1 MAYILAADLGS
12 TQLKLMLMDE
22 TGREVLT
29 VSETYPTR
37 TTGDHGVEQDTD
49 DWERALR
56 SGILRLKDRADL
68 KKVEILSFSGHMS
81 GVVLLG
87 CDGTALHPCIMLS
100 DSRSQKQSEDLLEQ
114 MGESVK
120 NKTGNPVNNAFS
132 LPKLRWLSEQR
143 PELFQKARAWLSP
156 KDFLRYRLTGKC
168 VTDYTDAYNA
178 LCIDPD
184 TMDWDKEAI
193 KASGLRESLFP
204 PVCSPFEIVGRVT
217 GEGAARFGLQE
228 GLPVA
233 CGGADMACAAL
244 GMGLFEPGDAALT
257 LGTCA
262 TFLSMVPKADPM
274 YYGQVTFHP
283 HVTKGKMYAL
293 GSHFNGGA
301 AVNWLLAR
309 LSEKE
314 EADYGLIQDLEKAAS
329 EVPPG
334 SNGLLTIP
342 FLAGSG
348 SPRFCGADR
357 QHMIGMRISTTR
369 GEIFRSQLE
378 GVTYN
383 LRQSFLIFQEMA
395 ELTTLT
401 LAGGG
406 VHIGLWTK
414 MIADIF
420 GIPAA
425 IAGNPDVSTAG
436 AAIIG
441 GTAAGMF
448 EDAGQA
454 AQKRMR
460 ILEVKYPD
468 PEHLEQY
475 QAGYERF
482 LKYYEMMHRMDTGCG
497 SYPGGSP

>member
-1 MAYILAADLGS
+1 MAYILAVDLGS
-12 TQLKLMLMDE
+12 TQMKLMLMDE
-22 TGREVLT
+22 TGAEVQT
-29 VSETYPTR
+29 VSEKYPTR
-37 TTGDHGVEQDTD
+37 TTSNHGVEQDTE
-49 DWERALR
+49 DWERALQ
-56 SGILRLKDRADL
+56 SGIKQLKDRADL
-68 KKVEILSFSGHMS
+68 KKIEVLSFSGHMS

-100 DSRSQKQSEDLLEQ
+100 DSRSQKQSEDLLVQ
-114 MGESVK
+114 LGESVK
-120 NKTGNPVNNAFS
+120 IKTGNPVNNAFS
-132 LPKLRWLSEQR
+132 LPKLRWLMEQK
-143 PELFQKARAWLSP
+143 PELFQKAKAWLSP
-156 KDFLRYRLTGKC
+156 KDYLRYRLTGNC
-168 VTDYTDAYNA
+168 VTDYTDAYNS
-178 LCIDPD
+178 LCVDPD
-184 TMDWDKEAI
+184 TLDWDKEAI
-193 KASGLRESLFP
+193 RACGFSETLFP
-204 PVCSPFEIVGRVT
+204 PICSPSDIVGTVT
-217 GEGAARFGLQE
+217 AEGAAQFGLPE

-233 CGGADMACAAL
+233 CGGADMACATL
-244 GMGLFEPGDAALT
+244 GMGLSDSGDAALT

-262 TFLSMVPKADPM
+262 TFLSMVPKADPR

-283 HVTKGKMYAL
+283 HVTRGKMYAL

-314 EADYGLIQDLEKAAS
+314 EADYGLIRKLAEAAS

-334 SNGLLTIP
+334 SYGLLTIP

-383 LRQSFLIFQEMA
+383 MLQSFHIFREMA
-395 ELTTLT
+395 ELKTLT

-406 VHIGLWTK
+406 IHIDLWTE

-436 AAIIG
+436 AAVIG
-441 GTAAGMF
+441 GTAAGIF
-448 EDAGQA
+448 EDAEQT
-454 AQKRMR
+454 AQKRLR

-468 PEHLEQY
+468 PKHGEQY
-475 QAGYERF
+475 EAFYKRY
-482 LKYYEMMHRMDTGCG
+482 LKYYEMMHKLDLEERDG
-497 SYPGGSP
+497 

>member
-22 TGREVLT
+22 TGAEVLT
-29 VSETYPTR
+29 VSEKYPTR
-37 TTGDHGVEQDTD
+37 TACGHKVEQDTN

-56 SGILRLKDRADL
+56 SGILRLKEREDL
-68 KKVEILSFSGHMS
+68 KKVEIISFSGHMS

-100 DSRSQKQSEDLLEQ
+100 DSRSQKQSEALLEE
-114 MGESVK
+114 MGETVK
-120 NKTGNPVNNAFS
+120 YKTGNPINNAFS
-132 LPKLRWLSEQR
+132 LPKLRWLSEER
-143 PELFQKARAWLSP
+143 PELFQKAKAWLSP

-178 LCIDPD
+178 LCIDPG
-184 TMDWDKEAI
+184 TMDWDQEAV
-193 KASGLRESLFP
+193 KACGLRESLFP
-204 PVCSPFEIVGRVT
+204 PVCSPFDIVGKVT
-217 GEGAARFGLQE
+217 AEGAARFGLPE

-244 GMGLFEPGDAALT
+244 GMGLSEPGDGALT

-262 TFLSMVPKADPM
+262 TFLSMVPKADTR

-314 EADYGLIQDLEKAAS
+314 EADYGLIRELAEAAS
-329 EVPPG
+329 DVPPG
-334 SNGLLTIP
+334 SHGLVTIP

-348 SPRFCGADR
+348 SPRFCGGDR

-395 ELTTLT
+395 RLTTLT

-406 VHIGLWTK
+406 IHIDLWTD

-448 EDAGQA
+448 EDAGETA
-454 AQKRMR
+454 RKRMR
-460 ILEVKYPD
+460 ILEVKYPN
-468 PEHLEQY
+468 PEHQELY
-475 QAGYERF
+475 QAAYERF
-482 LKYYEMMHRMDTGCG
+482 LNYNEMMHRLDLE
-497 SYPGGSP
+497 Y